1 MGIEPTTSGATVQR
15 SNQLSYGHRDETQG
29 SMLPERPPGINASRC
44 FIGFARRWPAVDDDR
59 LARHPRRGVGGQ
71 EDARVRDLV
80 DLAPAAHAH
89 ARGHGVVRLLAVGP
103 RLLEHVQIALGLDGA
118 GSDAVHADA
127 LAAPGHAELARE
139 HDDGGLGG
147 AVVRHHRRAVHA
159 GHRGDVDDHAAG
171 LLLHHLLAGPLAA
184 QEHAVEVDAD
194 HGVPAVDRDV
204 LGLGAEGGAGVV
216 DHHVEPPPLR
226 HRALD
231 HALDLVLLPDV
242 HGHGERAPAEVGDLL
257 GHRLEVL
264 ELAAA
269 QGDVGAGAREL
280 DRDRLA
286 DAGAAA
292 GDDGGLALEREGGFG
307 HGGDDTP
314 AAPPRLLPRG
324 GGGVRLGQR
333 DLRLALGH
341 LALDLS
347 PYRPLRERGA
357 VVGGAGLELVE
368 QDARILQVLA
378 RGLGR
383 AAHLVVARLLRLEP
397 RLLDVGPE
405 EDDAVHLAVEVRLP
419 PAGRAEVRAG
429 VADHALEVLGE
440 VLHLLQMMVDARPDF
455 GGRLVDA
462 RLDFG
467 GRPGAGGEGRNRQQ
481 QGADHDER
489 ARGHRD
495 QYKGRRK
502 PDYLSAAAAA
512 GLTCQSTMVTSAS
525 GWPLL
530 AATG

>member
-29 SMLPERPPGINASRC
+29 SMLPERPPGINASRR
-44 FIGFARRWPAVDDDR
+44 FIRFAGRWAPVDDDR
-59 LARHPRRGVGGQ
+59 LARHPRRGVGGE

-80 DLAPAAHAH
+80 DLAPAAHPH
-89 ARGHGVVRLLAVGP
+89 ARGHGLVRLLAVRA
-103 RLLEHVQIALGLDGA
+103 RLL
-118 GSDAVHADA
+118 
-127 LAAPGHAELARE
+127 E

-159 GHRGDVDDHAAG
+159 GDRGDVDDHAAG

-204 LGLGAEGGAGVV
+204 LGLGAERGARVV

-242 HGHGERAPAEVGDLL
+242 HGHRERAPAEVGDLL
-257 GHRLEVL
+257 GHGLEVL

-286 DAGAAA
+286 DAGTAA
-292 GDDGGLALEREGGFG
+292 GDDGGLAFEREGRSG

-314 AAPPRLLPRG
+314 AARPRLLPRG
-324 GGGVRLGQR
+324 GGGVRLGYR
-333 DLRLALGH
+333 DLGLAPGH

-357 VVGGAGLELVE
+357 VVGGAGLQLVE
-368 QDARILQVLA
+368 QRARVLQVLA
-378 RGLGR
+378 RRLGR
-383 AAHLVVARLLRLEP
+383 APHLVVARLLRLDP

-405 EDDAVHLAVEVRLP
+405 QNDAVHLAVEVCLP
-419 PAGRAEVRAG
+419 PAGRGEVPAG
-429 VADHALEVLGE
+429 LADHALEVLGE
-440 VLHLLQMMVDARPDF
+440 VLHLPQVMVDARPDF

-467 GRPGAGGEGRNRQQ
+467 GRLGAGGESRNGQE

-495 QYKGRRK
+495 QYKGWRK
-502 PDYLSAAAAA
+502 PDYLSAAAAV
-512 GLTCQSTMVTSAS
+512 GLTCQSTIVTSAS

>member
-15 SNQLSYGHRDETQG
+15 SNQLSYGHRDETQW
-29 SMLPERPPGINASRC
+29 SMLPERPPGINASRR
-44 FIGFARRWPAVDDDR
+44 FIRFAGRWAAVDDDR
-59 LARHPRRGVGGQ
+59 LARHPRRGVGGE

-80 DLAPAAHAH
+80 DLAPAAHTH
-89 ARGHGVVRLLAVGP
+89 ARGHRIVRLLAVGP
-103 RLLEHVQIALGLDGA
+103 RLLEHVQVALGLHRA
-118 GSDAVHADA
+118 GRDAVDADA
-127 LAAPGHAELARE
+127 PAPPRHAQLARE
-139 HDDGGLGG
+139 HDDAGLRG
-147 AVVRHHRRAVHA
+147 AVMRHHRGAVDA
-159 GHRGDVDDHAAG
+159 GDRRDVHDHAAG

-184 QEHAVEVDAD
+184 EEHAVEVDAD

-204 LGLGAEGGAGVV
+204 LGLGAERGAGVV
-216 DHHVEPPPLR
+216 DHDVEPAPLR
-226 HRALD
+226 DGALD
-231 HALDLVLLPDV
+231 DPLHLVLLPDV
-242 HGHGERAPAEVGDLL
+242 HRHREGAPVEVGDLL
-257 GHRLEVL
+257 GHGLEVL

-269 QGDVGAGAREL
+269 HGDVGAGAREL

-292 GDDGGLALEREGGFG
+292 GDDGGLAFEREGRSG

-314 AAPPRLLPRG
+314 AARPRLLPRG
-324 GGGVRLGQR
+324 GGGVRLGYR
-333 DLRLALGH
+333 DLGLAPGH

-368 QDARILQVLA
+368 QRARVLQVLA
-378 RGLGR
+378 RRLGR
-383 AAHLVVARLLRLEP
+383 SPHLVV
-397 RLLDVGPE
+397 
-405 EDDAVHLAVEVRLP
+405 EVCLP
-419 PAGRAEVRAG
+419 PAGRGEVRAG
-429 VADHALEVLGE
+429 PADHALEVLGE
-440 VLHLLQMMVDARPDF
+440 VLHLLQVMVDARPDF

-467 GRPGAGGEGRNRQQ
+467 GRLGAGGESRNGQE